1 MYMKQKKKSLFSLLL
16 ALIMVAGLMQGMTV
30 ETKAATNSVQAGP
43 FTLSRDSGAIVEGV
57 DYTYGQYKYGSRNSL
72 TILTDDITI
81 AMDENAEPTSDIIE
95 LGEFN
100 KPPFDSFSKV
110 TFSNLKLKSYSDNV
124 LSYVDNIHITL
135 VGSNELVSI
144 KEESR
149 TYGNFA
155 IFGYGSVS
163 IENSPNGSLYATGD
177 GLGWGALLSSSSY
190 GKSDACI
197 TVGDAMSMKS
207 STAMMADI
215 SELTDT
221 PKTWTNCIAVN
232 NNEDYRTRGFAKT
245 LLIGMWKHSH
255 TWSYAVDEG
264 KDGSR
269 ILAACSGLGDCDEK
283 DASLWLSLS
292 AESTDYDGTAKA
304 ANITTSE
311 DWKRLNLPVP
321 EIVYYLSGTDT
332 ETNSDNSGAEAVG
345 GAPKLP
351 GSYKAQITVGTDT
364 KATKEFTITC
374 KHGEWVETVSDSYL
388 KTAATCTAPA
398 VYYKSCKLCGAKG
411 TETFTSGNPLGHDFS
426 NNAEVCR
433 REGCNEKNPDY
444 KPATP
449 VIIEGAGGEWTKES
463 GATLRFR
470 SDAGISSFVR
480 VEVDGTVV
488 DAKNYTVTEG
498 STIVTFTAEYLESL
512 ATGKHTVAIV
522 SSISGEEKKA
532 TAEFT
537 IAKKADTTNGN
548 NNATADQT
556 TAQKTKALKT
566 GDESPVGYLL
576 ALLALCGA
584 AVVFT
589 GKKGYLK

>member
-1 MYMKQKKKSLFSLLL
+1 MKQKKKSLFSLLL

-100 KPPFDSFSKV
+100 KPPFDSFSEV

-155 IFGYGSVS
+155 IFGHGSVS
-163 IENSPNGSLYATGD
+163 IENSPNGSLYATAD
-177 GLGWGALLSSSSY
+177 GLGWGAISVSEGY

-221 PKTWTNCIAVN
+221 PKTWINCIAVN
-232 NNEDYRTRGFAKT
+232 NNEDYRERGFAKT

-264 KDGSR
+264 KDGSC

-292 AESTDYDGTAKA
+292 AENTDYDGTAKA

-321 EIVYYLSGTDT
+321 EIVYYLSGTGT
-332 ETNSDNSGAEAVG
+332 KTNSDNSGAEAVG

-351 GSYKAQITVGTDT
+351 GSYKAQVTVGTDT

-374 KHGEWVETVSDSYL
+374 KHGEWIETVSDSCL

-426 NNAEVCR
+426 NNAEACR
-433 REGCNEKNPDY
+433 REDCNEKNPDY

-537 IAKKADTTNGN
+537 VAKKADTTNGS

-556 TAQKTKALKT
+556 TAQKTKVLKT

>member
-16 ALIMVAGLMQGMTV
+16 ALMMVAGLMQGMTV
-30 ETKAATNSVQAGP
+30 ETKAATNSVQVGP
-43 FTLSRDSGAIVEGV
+43 FTLSRDSGTIVEGV
-57 DYTYGQYKYGSRNSL
+57 DYTYVKYGSGNRNSL

-100 KPPFDSFSKV
+100 NPPLDSFSKV
-110 TFSNLKLKSYSDNV
+110 TFSNLKMKSYYNNIYSNV
-124 LSYVDNIHITL
+124 DHIHITL

-144 KEESR
+144 KRDSE
-149 TYGNFA
+149 TYGSFA
-155 IFGYGSVS
+155 IFGHGSVS
-163 IENSPNGSLYATGD
+163 IENSPNGSLYATAD
-177 GLGWGALLSSSSY
+177 GLGWGAISVSEGY

-232 NNEDYRTRGFAKT
+232 NNEDYRERGFAKT

-269 ILAACSGLGDCDEK
+269 ILAVCSGLGDCDEK

-292 AESTDYDGTAKA
+292 AENTDYDGTAKA

-332 ETNSDNSGAEAVG
+332 KTNSDNSGAEAVG

-470 SDAGISSFVR
+470 SDAGISSFLR

-498 STIVTFTAEYLESL
+498 STIVAFTAEYLESL

-537 IAKKADTTNGN
+537 VAKKADTTNGS
-548 NNATADQT
+548 NNATAEQT
-556 TAQKTKALKT
+556 TAQKTKVLKT

>member
-1 MYMKQKKKSLFSLLL
+1 MYMKQKKKSLFSLFL
-16 ALIMVAGLMQGMTV
+16 ALMMMAGLMQGMTV

-110 TFSNLKLKSYSDNV
+110 TFSNLKLKSYYDNV

-149 TYGNFA
+149 TYGDFA

-255 TWSYAVDEG
+255 TWSYVVDEN

-269 ILAACSGLGDCDEK
+269 ILAACSGLEDCNEK

-292 AESTDYDGTAKA
+292 AENTDYDGTAKA
-304 ANITTSE
+304 ANIITSE

-332 ETNSDNSGAEAVG
+332 KTNSDNSGAEAVG

-374 KHGEWVETVSDSYL
+374 KHGEWMETVSDSYL

-398 VYYKSCKLCGAKG
+398 VYYKSCKVCGAKG

-444 KPATP
+444 KPAAP

-537 IAKKADTTNGN
+537 VAKKADTTSGN
-548 NNATADQT
+548 STPNTEQT

-576 ALLALCGA
+576 VLLALCGA
-584 AVVFT
+584 VVVFT

>member
-1 MYMKQKKKSLFSLLL
+1 MKQKKKSLFSLLL
-16 ALIMVAGLMQGMTV
+16 ALMMVAGLMQGMTV

-72 TILTDDITI
+72 TILTGDITI

-292 AESTDYDGTAKA
+292 AENTDYDGTAKA

-332 ETNSDNSGAEAVG
+332 KTNSDNSGAEAVG

-426 NNAEVCR
+426 NNAEACR

-470 SDAGISSFVR
+470 SDAGISSFLR

-537 IAKKADTTNGN
+537 VAKKADTTNGS

-556 TAQKTKALKT
+556 TAQKTKVLKT

>member
-1 MYMKQKKKSLFSLLL
+1 MYMKQKKKSLFSLFL
-16 ALIMVAGLMQGMTV
+16 ALMMMAGLMQGMTV

-110 TFSNLKLKSYSDNV
+110 TFSNLKLKSYYDNV

-149 TYGNFA
+149 TYGDFA

-255 TWSYAVDEG
+255 TWSYVVDEN

-269 ILAACSGLGDCDEK
+269 ILAVCSGLGDCDEK

-292 AESTDYDGTAKA
+292 AENADYDGTAKA

-332 ETNSDNSGAEAVG
+332 KTNSDNSGAEAVG

-444 KPATP
+444 KPAAP

-537 IAKKADTTNGN
+537 VAKKADTTSGN
-548 NNATADQT
+548 STPNTEQT

-576 ALLALCGA
+576 VLLALCGA
-584 AVVFT
+584 VVVFT

>member
-1 MYMKQKKKSLFSLLL
+1 MKRKKKSLFAILL
-16 ALIMVAGLMQGMTV
+16 ALVMMAGLMQGMTV

-255 TWSYAVDEG
+255 TWSYAVDEN

-269 ILAACSGLGDCDEK
+269 ILAACSGLGDCNEK

-292 AESTDYDGTAKA
+292 AENADYDGTAKA

-321 EIVYYLSGTDT
+321 EIEYYLSGTDT
-332 ETNSDNSGAEAVG
+332 KTNSDNSGAETVG

-388 KTAATCTAPA
+388 KAAATCTAPA

-411 TETFTSGNPLGHDFS
+411 TETFTSGKPLGHDFS
-426 NNAEVCR
+426 NNAEACR

-449 VIIEGAGGEWTKES
+449 VIIEGAGGEWTKDS

-480 VEVDGTVV
+480 VEVDGVVV

-522 SSISGEEKKA
+522 SSISREEKKA

-548 NNATADQT
+548 SNATADQT

-566 GDESPVGYLL
+566 GDESPIGYLL
-576 ALLALCGA
+576 ALLILCGA

>member
-1 MYMKQKKKSLFSLLL
+1 MQMKRKKKGLFAIAL
-16 ALIMVAGLMQGMTV
+16 ALVMVAGLMQGMTI
-30 ETKAATNSVQAGP
+30 ETKAAANLVQAGP
-43 FTLSRDSGAIVEGV
+43 FTLSRDSKAIVEGI
-57 DYTYGQYKYGSRNSL
+57 DYTYGINEYGDRNSL

-81 AMDENAEPTSDIIE
+81 AMDENAEPTSDVIE
-95 LGEFN
+95 LGIFT
-100 KPPFDSFSKV
+100 KPVVSASFSKV
-110 TFSNLKLKSYSDNV
+110 TLSNLKMKSYYTNV
-124 LSYVDNIHITL
+124 YSYVRNIHITL
-135 VGSNELVSI
+135 VGNNELISI
-144 KEESR
+144 KENAQTS
-149 TYGNFA
+149 GNYA
-155 IFGYGSVS
+155 IFGYGNVN
-163 IENSPNGSLYATGD
+163 IENSPNGSLYASGN
-177 GLGWGALLSSSSY
+177 GQGWGAISV
-190 GKSDACI
+190 SDAYMRSDTCI

-207 STAMMADI
+207 STSLMADI

-221 PKTWTNCIAVN
+221 PQIWRDYIGTGDSY
-232 NNEDYRTRGFAKT
+232 EDYKSAKT
-245 LLIGMWKHSH
+245 LLISMHSH
-255 TWSYAVDEG
+255 TWKYAVDETES

-269 ILAACSGLGDCDEK
+269 ILATCGGFGDCDEK

-292 AESTDYDGTAKA
+292 AENADYDGTAKA

-332 ETNSDNSGAEAVG
+332 KTNSDNSGAEAVG

-426 NNAEVCR
+426 NNAETCR

-449 VIIEGAGGEWTKES
+449 VIIEGAGGEWTRES

-470 SDAGISSFVR
+470 SDAGISSFLR
-480 VEVDGTVV
+480 VEVDGVVV

-548 NNATADQT
+548 NNANADQT

-576 ALLALCGA
+576 ALLALCGV

>member
-16 ALIMVAGLMQGMTV
+16 ALMMMAGLMQGMTV

-43 FTLSRDSGAIVEGV
+43 FTLSRDSGTLVEEV
-57 DYTYGQYKYGSRNSL
+57 DYTYVKYGSGNRNSL

-255 TWSYAVDEG
+255 TWSYAVDEN

-292 AESTDYDGTAKA
+292 AENTDYDGTAKA

-332 ETNSDNSGAEAVG
+332 KTNGDNSGAEAVG

-470 SDAGISSFVR
+470 SDAGISSFLR

-537 IAKKADTTNGN
+537 VAKKADTTNGS

-556 TAQKTKALKT
+556 TAQKTKVLKT

>member
-1 MYMKQKKKSLFSLLL
+1 MKQKKKSLFSLLL

-100 KPPFDSFSKV
+100 KPPFDSFSEV

-232 NNEDYRTRGFAKT
+232 NNEDYRERGFAKT

-269 ILAACSGLGDCDEK
+269 ILAACSGLEDCEEK

-292 AESTDYDGTAKA
+292 AENTDYDGTAKA

-332 ETNSDNSGAEAVG
+332 KTNSDNSGAEAVG

-351 GSYKAQITVGTDT
+351 GSYKAQVTVGTDT

-388 KTAATCTAPA
+388 KTAATCTAPT

-426 NNAEVCR
+426 NNAEACR

-470 SDAGISSFVR
+470 SDAGISSFLR

-488 DAKNYTVTEG
+488 DAKSYTVTEG

-537 IAKKADTTNGN
+537 VAKKADTTNGSD
-548 NNATADQT
+548 NATADQT
-556 TAQKTKALKT
+556 TAQKTKVLKT

>member
-16 ALIMVAGLMQGMTV
+16 ALMMVAGLMQGMTV

-100 KPPFDSFSKV
+100 KPPFDSFSEV

-255 TWSYAVDEG
+255 TWSYALDES

-269 ILAACSGLGDCDEK
+269 ILAACSGLGDCNEK

-292 AESTDYDGTAKA
+292 AENTDYDGTAKA
-304 ANITTSE
+304 ANITISE

-332 ETNSDNSGAEAVG
+332 KTNSDNSGAEAVG

-398 VYYKSCKLCGAKG
+398 VYYKSCKVCGAKG

-426 NNAEVCR
+426 NNAETCR

-444 KPATP
+444 KPAAP
-449 VIIEGAGGEWTKES
+449 VIIEGAGGEWTKDS
-463 GATLRFR
+463 GSTLRFR
-470 SDAGISSFVR
+470 SDAGISSFLR
-480 VEVDGTVV
+480 VEVDGVVV

-537 IAKKADTTNGN
+537 VAKKADTTSGN
-548 NNATADQT
+548 STPNTEQT
-556 TAQKTKALKT
+556 TAQKTKVLKT

>member
-16 ALIMVAGLMQGMTV
+16 ALMMVAGLMQGMTV

-72 TILTDDITI
+72 TILTGDITI

-255 TWSYAVDEG
+255 TWSYAVDEN

-292 AESTDYDGTAKA
+292 AENTDYDGTAKA

-332 ETNSDNSGAEAVG
+332 KTNGDNSGAEAVG

-470 SDAGISSFVR
+470 SDAGISSFLR

-532 TAEFT
+532 TVEFT
-537 IAKKADTTNGN
+537 VAKKADTTNGS

-556 TAQKTKALKT
+556 TAQKTKVLKT

-584 AVVFT
+584 AVVFA

>member
-16 ALIMVAGLMQGMTV
+16 ALMMMAGLMQGMTV

-95 LGEFN
+95 LGEFS
-100 KPPFDSFSKV
+100 KPPLDSFSKV
-110 TFSNLKLKSYSDNV
+110 TFSNLKLKSYYDNV

-135 VGSNELVSI
+135 VGSNELVSVK
-144 KEESR
+144 KEST

-155 IFGYGSVS
+155 IFGYGSVT

-177 GLGWGALLSSSSY
+177 GLGWGALYSSSSY
-190 GKSDACI
+190 GKNDARI

-207 STAMMADI
+207 SIAMMADI

-232 NNEDYRTRGFAKT
+232 NNEDYRERGFAKT

-269 ILAACSGLGDCDEK
+269 ILATCSGLGDCNEK

-292 AESTDYDGTAKA
+292 AENTDYDGTAKA

-311 DWKRLNLPVP
+311 DWKRLNLPVL

-332 ETNSDNSGAEAVG
+332 KTNSDNSGAEAVG

-351 GSYKAQITVGTDT
+351 GSYKAQVTVGTDT

-470 SDAGISSFVR
+470 SDAGISSFLR

-537 IAKKADTTNGN
+537 VAKKADTTSGN
-548 NNATADQT
+548 STPNTEQT

-576 ALLALCGA
+576 VLLALCGA

>member
-1 MYMKQKKKSLFSLLL
+1 MKQKKKSLFSLFL

-43 FTLSRDSGAIVEGV
+43 FTLSRDSGTLVEGV
-57 DYTYGQYKYGSRNSL
+57 DYTYVKYGSGNRNSL

-100 KPPFDSFSKV
+100 NPPLDSFSKV
-110 TFSNLKLKSYSDNV
+110 TFSNLKMKSYYNNIYSNV
-124 LSYVDNIHITL
+124 DHIHITL

-144 KEESR
+144 KRDSE
-149 TYGNFA
+149 TYGSFA
-155 IFGYGSVS
+155 IFGHGSVS
-163 IENSPNGSLYATGD
+163 IENSPNGSLYATAD
-177 GLGWGALLSSSSY
+177 GLGWGAISVSEGY

-232 NNEDYRTRGFAKT
+232 NNEDYRERGFAKT

-269 ILAACSGLGDCDEK
+269 ILAVCSGLGDCDEK

-292 AESTDYDGTAKA
+292 AENTDYDGTAKA

-332 ETNSDNSGAEAVG
+332 KTNSDNSGAEAVG

-470 SDAGISSFVR
+470 SDAGISSFLR

-498 STIVTFTAEYLESL
+498 STIVAFTAEYLESL

-537 IAKKADTTNGN
+537 VAKKADTTNGS
-548 NNATADQT
+548 NNATAEQT
-556 TAQKTKALKT
+556 TAQKTKVLKT

>member
-1 MYMKQKKKSLFSLLL
+1 M
-16 ALIMVAGLMQGMTV
+16 
-30 ETKAATNSVQAGP
+30 
-43 FTLSRDSGAIVEGV
+43 
-57 DYTYGQYKYGSRNSL
+57 
-72 TILTDDITI
+72 
-81 AMDENAEPTSDIIE
+81 
-95 LGEFN
+95 
-100 KPPFDSFSKV
+100 
-110 TFSNLKLKSYSDNV
+110 
-124 LSYVDNIHITL
+124 

-144 KEESR
+144 KRDSE
-149 TYGNFA
+149 TYGSFA
-155 IFGYGSVS
+155 IFGHGSVS
-163 IENSPNGSLYATGD
+163 IENSPNGSLYATAD
-177 GLGWGALLSSSSY
+177 GLGWGAISVSEGY

-232 NNEDYRTRGFAKT
+232 NNEDYRERGFAKT

-269 ILAACSGLGDCDEK
+269 ILAACSGLEDCNEK

-292 AESTDYDGTAKA
+292 AENADYDGTAKV

-332 ETNSDNSGAEAVG
+332 KTNSDNSGAEAVG

-351 GSYKAQITVGTDT
+351 GSYKAQVTVGTDT

-411 TETFTSGNPLGHDFS
+411 TETFTSGKPLGHDFS
-426 NNAEVCR
+426 NNAEACR

-470 SDAGISSFVR
+470 SDAGISSFLR

-537 IAKKADTTNGN
+537 VAKKADTTSGN
-548 NNATADQT
+548 STSNTEQTA
-556 TAQKTKALKT
+556 AQKTKALKT

-576 ALLALCGA
+576 VLLVLCGA

>member
-1 MYMKQKKKSLFSLLL
+1 MYMKQKKKSLFSLFL
-16 ALIMVAGLMQGMTV
+16 ALMMMAGLMQGMTV

-110 TFSNLKLKSYSDNV
+110 TFSNLKLKSYYDNV

-255 TWSYAVDEG
+255 TWSYVVDEN

-269 ILAACSGLGDCDEK
+269 ILAVCSGLGDCDEK

-292 AESTDYDGTAKA
+292 AENADYDGTAKA

-332 ETNSDNSGAEAVG
+332 KTNSDNSGAEAVG

-411 TETFTSGNPLGHDFS
+411 TETFTSGNSLGHDFS

-444 KPATP
+444 KPAAP

-480 VEVDGTVV
+480 VEVDGVVV

-537 IAKKADTTNGN
+537 IAKKADTTSGN
-548 NNATADQT
+548 STPNTEQT

-576 ALLALCGA
+576 VLLALCGA

>member
-16 ALIMVAGLMQGMTV
+16 ALMMMAGLMQGMTV

-43 FTLSRDSGAIVEGV
+43 FTLSRDSKAIVEGV
-57 DYTYGQYKYGSRNSL
+57 DYTYVKYGSGNRNSL

-100 KPPFDSFSKV
+100 NPPLDSFSKV
-110 TFSNLKLKSYSDNV
+110 TFSNLKMKSYYNNIYSNV
-124 LSYVDNIHITL
+124 DHIHITL

-144 KEESR
+144 KRDSE
-149 TYGNFA
+149 TYGSFA
-155 IFGYGSVS
+155 IFGHGSVS
-163 IENSPNGSLYATGD
+163 IENSPNGSLYATAD
-177 GLGWGALLSSSSY
+177 GLGWGAISVSEGY

-232 NNEDYRTRGFAKT
+232 NNEDYRERGFAKT

-269 ILAACSGLGDCDEK
+269 ILAVCSGLGDCDEK
-283 DASLWLSLS
+283 DTSLWLSLS
-292 AESTDYDGTAKA
+292 AENTDYDGTAKA

-332 ETNSDNSGAEAVG
+332 KTNSDNSGAEAVG

-470 SDAGISSFVR
+470 SDAGISSFLR

-498 STIVTFTAEYLESL
+498 STIVAFTAEYLESL

-537 IAKKADTTNGN
+537 VAKKADTTNGS
-548 NNATADQT
+548 NNATAEQT
-556 TAQKTKALKT
+556 TAQKTKVLKT

>member
-1 MYMKQKKKSLFSLLL
+1 MYMKQKKSLFSLLL
-16 ALIMVAGLMQGMTV
+16 ALMMMAGLMQGMTV

-43 FTLSRDSGAIVEGV
+43 FTLSRDSKAIVEGV
-57 DYTYGQYKYGSRNSL
+57 DYTYGKYGFGNRNSL
-72 TILTDDITI
+72 IILTDDITI

-95 LGEFN
+95 LGEYN
-100 KPPFDSFSKV
+100 EPPLDSFSKV
-110 TFSNLKLKSYSDNV
+110 TFSNLKLKSYSYNV

-135 VGSNELVSI
+135 VGNNELVSI

-149 TYGNFA
+149 TYGDFA
-155 IFGYGSVS
+155 IFGCGSVS
-163 IENSPNGSLYATGD
+163 IENSPNGSLYATAD
-177 GLGWGALLSSSSY
+177 GLGWGAIFTSDGY

-197 TVGDAMSMKS
+197 TVGDAMSMKG

-232 NNEDYRTRGFAKT
+232 NNEDYRERGFAKT

-269 ILAACSGLGDCDEK
+269 ILAACSGLEDCEEK

-292 AESTDYDGTAKA
+292 AENTDYDGTAKA

-332 ETNSDNSGAEAVG
+332 KTNSDNSGAEAVG

-351 GSYKAQITVGTDT
+351 GSYKAQVTVGTDT

-388 KTAATCTAPA
+388 KTAATCTAPT

-426 NNAEVCR
+426 NNAEACR

-470 SDAGISSFVR
+470 SDAGISSFLR

-488 DAKNYTVTEG
+488 DAKSYTVTEG

-537 IAKKADTTNGN
+537 VAKKADTTSGN
-548 NNATADQT
+548 STPNTEQT

>member
-1 MYMKQKKKSLFSLLL
+1 MKQKKKSLFSLLL

-100 KPPFDSFSKV
+100 KPPFDSFSEV

-255 TWSYAVDEG
+255 TWSYALDES

-269 ILAACSGLGDCDEK
+269 ILAACSGLGDCNEK

-292 AESTDYDGTAKA
+292 AENTDYDGTAKA
-304 ANITTSE
+304 ANITISE

-332 ETNSDNSGAEAVG
+332 KTNSDNSGAEAVG

-398 VYYKSCKLCGAKG
+398 VYYKSCKICGAKG

-426 NNAEVCR
+426 NNAETCR

-444 KPATP
+444 KPAAP
-449 VIIEGAGGEWTKES
+449 VIIEGAGGEWTKDS
-463 GATLRFR
+463 GSTLRFR
-470 SDAGISSFVR
+470 SDAGISSFLR
-480 VEVDGTVV
+480 VEVDGVVV

-537 IAKKADTTNGN
+537 VAKKADTTSGN
-548 NNATADQT
+548 STPNTEQT
-556 TAQKTKALKT
+556 TAQKTKVLKT

>member
-1 MYMKQKKKSLFSLLL
+1 M
-16 ALIMVAGLMQGMTV
+16 
-30 ETKAATNSVQAGP
+30 
-43 FTLSRDSGAIVEGV
+43 
-57 DYTYGQYKYGSRNSL
+57 
-72 TILTDDITI
+72 
-81 AMDENAEPTSDIIE
+81 
-95 LGEFN
+95 
-100 KPPFDSFSKV
+100 
-110 TFSNLKLKSYSDNV
+110 KSYYNNIYSNV
-124 LSYVDNIHITL
+124 DHIHITL

-144 KEESR
+144 KEKSE
-149 TYGNFA
+149 TYGGYA
-155 IFGYGSVS
+155 IFGHGSVT
-163 IENSPNGSLYATGD
+163 IENSPYGSLYATGD
-177 GLGWGALLSSSSY
+177 GLGWGAISVSEGY

-221 PKTWTNCIAVN
+221 PQVWR
-232 NNEDYRTRGFAKT
+232 DYIGAGKNYMDIKSAKT

-255 TWSYAVDEG
+255 TWSYALDES

-269 ILAACSGLGDCDEK
+269 ILAACSGLGDCNEK

-292 AESTDYDGTAKA
+292 AENTDYDGTAKA
-304 ANITTSE
+304 ANITISE

-332 ETNSDNSGAEAVG
+332 KTNSDNSGAEAVG
-345 GAPKLP
+345 GTPKLP
-351 GSYKAQITVGTDT
+351 GSYKAQVTVGTDT

-426 NNAEVCR
+426 NNAETCR

-463 GATLRFR
+463 GSTLRFR

-537 IAKKADTTNGN
+537 IAKKADTTSGN
-548 NNATADQT
+548 STPNTEQT

-576 ALLALCGA
+576 VLLALCGA

>member
-16 ALIMVAGLMQGMTV
+16 ALMMMAGLMQGMTV

-43 FTLSRDSGAIVEGV
+43 FTLSRDSGTIVEGV
-57 DYTYGQYKYGSRNSL
+57 DYTYGKYGSGNRNSL

-95 LGEFN
+95 LGEYN
-100 KPPFDSFSKV
+100 EPPLDSFSKV
-110 TFSNLKLKSYSDNV
+110 TFSNLKLKSYSYNV

-135 VGSNELVSI
+135 VGNNELVSI

-149 TYGNFA
+149 TYGDFA
-155 IFGYGSVS
+155 IFGCGSVS
-163 IENSPNGSLYATGD
+163 IENSPNGSLYATAD
-177 GLGWGALLSSSSY
+177 GLDWGAIFTSDGY

-197 TVGDAMSMKS
+197 TVGDAMSMKG

-221 PKTWTNCIAVN
+221 PQVW
-232 NNEDYRTRGFAKT
+232 RGHIEVGQKSAKT
-245 LLIGMWKHSH
+245 LLIGEWEHSH
-255 TWSYAVDEG
+255 TWSYAVDEN

-292 AESTDYDGTAKA
+292 AENTDYDGTAKA
-304 ANITTSE
+304 VNITTSE

-332 ETNSDNSGAEAVG
+332 KTNSDNSGAEAVG

-351 GSYKAQITVGTDT
+351 GSYKAQVTVGTDT

-426 NNAEVCR
+426 NNAEACR

-444 KPATP
+444 KPAAP

-470 SDAGISSFVR
+470 SDAGISSFLR

-522 SSISGEEKKA
+522 SSISGEE
-532 TAEFT
+532 
-537 IAKKADTTNGN
+537 
-548 NNATADQT
+548 
-556 TAQKTKALKT
+556 
-566 GDESPVGYLL
+566 
-576 ALLALCGA
+576 
-584 AVVFT
+584 
-589 GKKGYLK
+589 

>member
-1 MYMKQKKKSLFSLLL
+1 M
-16 ALIMVAGLMQGMTV
+16 
-30 ETKAATNSVQAGP
+30 
-43 FTLSRDSGAIVEGV
+43 
-57 DYTYGQYKYGSRNSL
+57 
-72 TILTDDITI
+72 
-81 AMDENAEPTSDIIE
+81 
-95 LGEFN
+95 
-100 KPPFDSFSKV
+100 
-110 TFSNLKLKSYSDNV
+110 
-124 LSYVDNIHITL
+124 
-135 VGSNELVSI
+135 
-144 KEESR
+144 
-149 TYGNFA
+149 
-155 IFGYGSVS
+155 
-163 IENSPNGSLYATGD
+163 
-177 GLGWGALLSSSSY
+177 
-190 GKSDACI
+190 
-197 TVGDAMSMKS
+197 
-207 STAMMADI
+207 
-215 SELTDT
+215 
-221 PKTWTNCIAVN
+221 
-232 NNEDYRTRGFAKT
+232 
-245 LLIGMWKHSH
+245 
-255 TWSYAVDEG
+255 
-264 KDGSR
+264 
-269 ILAACSGLGDCDEK
+269 GDCDEK

-292 AESTDYDGTAKA
+292 AENTDYDGTAKA

-311 DWKRLNLPVP
+311 DWKRLNIPVP

-332 ETNSDNSGAEAVG
+332 KTNSDNSGAETVG

-351 GSYKAQITVGTDT
+351 GSYKAQVTVGTDT

-374 KHGEWVETVSDSYL
+374 KHGEWIETVSDSCL

-444 KPATP
+444 KPAAP

-480 VEVDGTVV
+480 VEVDGVVV

-537 IAKKADTTNGN
+537 VAKKADTTSGN
-548 NNATADQT
+548 STPNTEQT
-556 TAQKTKALKT
+556 TAQKAKALKT

-576 ALLALCGA
+576 VLLALCGA

>member
-1 MYMKQKKKSLFSLLL
+1 MYMKQKKSLFSLLL
-16 ALIMVAGLMQGMTV
+16 ALMMMAGLMQGMTV

-43 FTLSRDSGAIVEGV
+43 FTLSRDSKAIVEGV
-57 DYTYGQYKYGSRNSL
+57 DYTYGKYESGNRNSL

-100 KPPFDSFSKV
+100 TPPLDSFSKV
-110 TFSNLKLKSYSDNV
+110 TFSNLKMKSYYNNIYSNV
-124 LSYVDNIHITL
+124 DHIHITL

-144 KEESR
+144 KRDSE
-149 TYGNFA
+149 TYGSFA
-155 IFGYGSVS
+155 IFGHGSVS
-163 IENSPNGSLYATGD
+163 IENSPNGSLYATAD
-177 GLGWGALLSSSSY
+177 GLGWGAISVSEGY

-232 NNEDYRTRGFAKT
+232 NNEDYRERGFAKT

-292 AESTDYDGTAKA
+292 AENTDYDGTAKA

-332 ETNSDNSGAEAVG
+332 KTNSDNSGAEAVG

-470 SDAGISSFVR
+470 SDAGISFV
-480 VEVDGTVV
+480 
-488 DAKNYTVTEG
+488 
-498 STIVTFTAEYLESL
+498 
-512 ATGKHTVAIV
+512 
-522 SSISGEEKKA
+522 
-532 TAEFT
+532 
-537 IAKKADTTNGN
+537 
-548 NNATADQT
+548 
-556 TAQKTKALKT
+556 
-566 GDESPVGYLL
+566 
-576 ALLALCGA
+576 
-584 AVVFT
+584 
-589 GKKGYLK
+589 

>member
-16 ALIMVAGLMQGMTV
+16 ALMMVAGLMQGMTV
-30 ETKAATNSVQAGP
+30 ETKAATNSVQVGP
-43 FTLSRDSGAIVEGV
+43 FTLSRDSGTIVEGV
-57 DYTYGQYKYGSRNSL
+57 DYTYVKYGSGNRNSL

-100 KPPFDSFSKV
+100 NPPLDSFSKV
-110 TFSNLKLKSYSDNV
+110 TFSNLKMKSYYNNIYSNV
-124 LSYVDNIHITL
+124 DHIHITL

-144 KEESR
+144 KRDSE
-149 TYGNFA
+149 TYGSFA
-155 IFGYGSVS
+155 IFGHGSVS
-163 IENSPNGSLYATGD
+163 IENSPNGSLYATAD
-177 GLGWGALLSSSSY
+177 GLGWGAISVSEGY

-232 NNEDYRTRGFAKT
+232 NNEDYRERGFAKT

-269 ILAACSGLGDCDEK
+269 ILAVCSGLGDCDEK

-292 AESTDYDGTAKA
+292 AENTDYDGTAKD

-332 ETNSDNSGAEAVG
+332 KTNSDNSGAEAVG

-470 SDAGISSFVR
+470 SDAGISSFLR

-498 STIVTFTAEYLESL
+498 STIVAFTAEYLESL

-537 IAKKADTTNGN
+537 VAKKADTTNGS
-548 NNATADQT
+548 NNATAEQT
-556 TAQKTKALKT
+556 TAQKTKVLKT

>member
-1 MYMKQKKKSLFSLLL
+1 M
-16 ALIMVAGLMQGMTV
+16 
-30 ETKAATNSVQAGP
+30 
-43 FTLSRDSGAIVEGV
+43 
-57 DYTYGQYKYGSRNSL
+57 
-72 TILTDDITI
+72 TDDITI

-100 KPPFDSFSKV
+100 NPPLDSFSKV
-110 TFSNLKLKSYSDNV
+110 TFSNLKMKSYYNNIYSNV
-124 LSYVDNIHITL
+124 DHIHITL

-144 KEESR
+144 KRDSE
-149 TYGNFA
+149 TYGSFA
-155 IFGYGSVS
+155 IFGHGSVS
-163 IENSPNGSLYATGD
+163 IENSPNGSLYATAD
-177 GLGWGALLSSSSY
+177 GLGWGAISVSEGY

-221 PKTWTNCIAVN
+221 PQVWR
-232 NNEDYRTRGFAKT
+232 DYIGVGQNYMDIKSAKT

-255 TWSYAVDEG
+255 TWSYAVDEN

-269 ILAACSGLGDCDEK
+269 ILATCSGLGDCNEK

-292 AESTDYDGTAKA
+292 AENTDYDGTAKA

-332 ETNSDNSGAEAVG
+332 KTNSDNSGAEAVG

-426 NNAEVCR
+426 NNAEACR

-449 VIIEGAGGEWTKES
+449 VIIEGAGGEWTKKS

-470 SDAGISSFVR
+470 SDAGISSFLR

-537 IAKKADTTNGN
+537 VAKKADTTSGN
-548 NNATADQT
+548 STPNTEQT

-576 ALLALCGA
+576 VLLALCGA
-584 AVVFT
+584 VVVFT

>member
-16 ALIMVAGLMQGMTV
+16 ALMMVAGLMQGMTV

-110 TFSNLKLKSYSDNV
+110 TFSNLKLKSYYDNV

-255 TWSYAVDEG
+255 TWSYAVDEN

-292 AESTDYDGTAKA
+292 AENADYDGTAKA

-332 ETNSDNSGAEAVG
+332 KTNSDNSGAEAVG

-411 TETFTSGNPLGHDFS
+411 TKTFTSGNPLGHDFS
-426 NNAEVCR
+426 NNAEACR

-470 SDAGISSFVR
+470 SDASISSFLR

-537 IAKKADTTNGN
+537 VAKKADATSGN
-548 NNATADQT
+548 STPNTEQT

-589 GKKGYLK
+589 GKKGYMK

>member
-16 ALIMVAGLMQGMTV
+16 ALMMVAGLMQGMTV
-30 ETKAATNSVQAGP
+30 ETKAATNSVQVGP
-43 FTLSRDSGAIVEGV
+43 FTLSRDSGTIVEGV
-57 DYTYGQYKYGSRNSL
+57 DYTYVKYGSGNRNSL

-100 KPPFDSFSKV
+100 NPPLDSFSKV
-110 TFSNLKLKSYSDNV
+110 TFSNLKMKSYYNNIYSNV
-124 LSYVDNIHITL
+124 DHIHITL

-144 KEESR
+144 KRDSE
-149 TYGNFA
+149 TYGSFA
-155 IFGYGSVS
+155 IFGHGSVS
-163 IENSPNGSLYATGD
+163 IENSPNGSLYATAD
-177 GLGWGALLSSSSY
+177 GLGWGAISVSEGY

-232 NNEDYRTRGFAKT
+232 NNEDYRERGFAKT

-292 AESTDYDGTAKA
+292 AENTDYDGTAKA

-332 ETNSDNSGAEAVG
+332 KTNSDNSGAEAVG

-374 KHGEWVETVSDSYL
+374 KHGGWVETVSDSYL

-470 SDAGISSFVR
+470 SDAGISSFLR

-498 STIVTFTAEYLESL
+498 STIVAFTAEYLESL

-537 IAKKADTTNGN
+537 VAKKADTTNGS

-556 TAQKTKALKT
+556 TAQKTKVLKT

>member
-16 ALIMVAGLMQGMTV
+16 ALMMMAGLMQGMTV

-72 TILTDDITI
+72 TILTGDITI

-292 AESTDYDGTAKA
+292 AENTDYDGTAKA

-332 ETNSDNSGAEAVG
+332 KTNSDKSGAEAVG

-426 NNAEVCR
+426 NNAEACR

-470 SDAGISSFVR
+470 SDAGISSFLR

-537 IAKKADTTNGN
+537 VAKKADTTNGS

-556 TAQKTKALKT
+556 TAQKTKVLKT

>member
-1 MYMKQKKKSLFSLLL
+1 MKRKKKSLFAILL
-16 ALIMVAGLMQGMTV
+16 ALVMMAGLMQGMTV

-57 DYTYGQYKYGSRNSL
+57 DYTYGQYNYGSRNSL

-163 IENSPNGSLYATGD
+163 IENSPNGSLYATAD

-255 TWSYAVDEG
+255 TWSYALDEG

-292 AESTDYDGTAKA
+292 AENADYDGTAKA

-321 EIVYYLSGTDT
+321 EIEYYLSGTDT
-332 ETNSDNSGAEAVG
+332 KTNSDNSGAEAVG

-411 TETFTSGNPLGHDFS
+411 TETFTSGKPLGHDFS
-426 NNAEVCR
+426 NNAEACR

-444 KPATP
+444 KPTTP

-463 GATLRFR
+463 GSTLRFR

>member
-16 ALIMVAGLMQGMTV
+16 ALMMVAGLMQGMTV
-30 ETKAATNSVQAGP
+30 ETKAATNSVQVGP
-43 FTLSRDSGAIVEGV
+43 FTLSRDSGTIVEGV
-57 DYTYGQYKYGSRNSL
+57 DYTYVKYGSGNRNSL

-100 KPPFDSFSKV
+100 KPPFDSFSEV

-255 TWSYAVDEG
+255 TWSYALDES

-269 ILAACSGLGDCDEK
+269 ILAACSGLGDCNEK

-292 AESTDYDGTAKA
+292 AENTDYDGTAKA
-304 ANITTSE
+304 ANITISE

-332 ETNSDNSGAEAVG
+332 KTNSDNSGAEAVG

-351 GSYKAQITVGTDT
+351 GSYKAQVTVGTDT

-537 IAKKADTTNGN
+537 VAKKADTTNGS

-566 GDESPVGYLL
+566 GDELPIGYLL

>member
-1 MYMKQKKKSLFSLLL
+1 MKQKKKSLFSLLL

-100 KPPFDSFSKV
+100 KPPFDSFSEV

-255 TWSYAVDEG
+255 TWSYALDES

-269 ILAACSGLGDCDEK
+269 ILAACSGLGDCNEK

-292 AESTDYDGTAKA
+292 AENTDYDGTAKA
-304 ANITTSE
+304 ANITISE

-332 ETNSDNSGAEAVG
+332 KTNSDNSGAEAVG

-388 KTAATCTAPA
+388 KTAATGTAPA
-398 VYYKSCKLCGAKG
+398 VYYKSCKVCGAKG

-426 NNAEVCR
+426 NNAETCR

-444 KPATP
+444 KPAAP
-449 VIIEGAGGEWTKES
+449 VIIEGAGGEWTKDS
-463 GATLRFR
+463 GSTLRFR
-470 SDAGISSFVR
+470 SDAGISSFLR
-480 VEVDGTVV
+480 VEVDGVVV

-537 IAKKADTTNGN
+537 VAKKADTTSGN
-548 NNATADQT
+548 STPNTEQT
-556 TAQKTKALKT
+556 TAQKTKVLKT

>member
-1 MYMKQKKKSLFSLLL
+1 
-16 ALIMVAGLMQGMTV
+16 
-30 ETKAATNSVQAGP
+30 
-43 FTLSRDSGAIVEGV
+43 
-57 DYTYGQYKYGSRNSL
+57 
-72 TILTDDITI
+72 
-81 AMDENAEPTSDIIE
+81 
-95 LGEFN
+95 
-100 KPPFDSFSKV
+100 
-110 TFSNLKLKSYSDNV
+110 
-124 LSYVDNIHITL
+124 
-135 VGSNELVSI
+135 
-144 KEESR
+144 
-149 TYGNFA
+149 
-155 IFGYGSVS
+155 
-163 IENSPNGSLYATGD
+163 
-177 GLGWGALLSSSSY
+177 
-190 GKSDACI
+190 
-197 TVGDAMSMKS
+197 MSMKG

-221 PKTWTNCIAVN
+221 PQVW
-232 NNEDYRTRGFAKT
+232 RGHIGVGQKSAKT
-245 LLIGMWKHSH
+245 LLIGEWKHSH

-269 ILAACSGLGDCDEK
+269 ILAACSGLEDCNEK

-292 AESTDYDGTAKA
+292 AENTDYDGTAKA

-332 ETNSDNSGAEAVG
+332 KTNSDNSGAEAVG

-351 GSYKAQITVGTDT
+351 GSYKAQVTVGTDT

-444 KPATP
+444 KPAAP

-470 SDAGISSFVR
+470 SDAGISSFLR

-537 IAKKADTTNGN
+537 VAKKADTTNGS

-556 TAQKTKALKT
+556 TAQKTKVLKT

>member
-100 KPPFDSFSKV
+100 KPPFDSFSEV

-255 TWSYAVDEG
+255 TWSYALDES

-269 ILAACSGLGDCDEK
+269 ILAACSGLGDCNEK

-292 AESTDYDGTAKA
+292 AENTDYDGTAKA
-304 ANITTSE
+304 ANITISE

-332 ETNSDNSGAEAVG
+332 KTNSDNSGAEAVG

-398 VYYKSCKLCGAKG
+398 VYYKSCKVCGAKG

-426 NNAEVCR
+426 NNAETCR

-444 KPATP
+444 KPAAP
-449 VIIEGAGGEWTKES
+449 VIIEGAGGEWTKDS
-463 GATLRFR
+463 GSTLRFR
-470 SDAGISSFVR
+470 SDAGISSFLR
-480 VEVDGTVV
+480 VEVDGVVV

-537 IAKKADTTNGN
+537 VAKKADTTSGN
-548 NNATADQT
+548 STPNTEQT
-556 TAQKTKALKT
+556 TAQKTKVLKT

>member
-1 MYMKQKKKSLFSLLL
+1 MKQKKKSLFSLLL

-100 KPPFDSFSKV
+100 KPPFDSFSEV

-255 TWSYAVDEG
+255 TWSYALDES

-269 ILAACSGLGDCDEK
+269 ILAACSGLGDCNEK

-292 AESTDYDGTAKA
+292 AENTDYDGTAKA
-304 ANITTSE
+304 ANITISE

-332 ETNSDNSGAEAVG
+332 KTNSDNSGAEAVG

-449 VIIEGAGGEWTKES
+449 VIIEGAGGEWTKDS
-463 GATLRFR
+463 GSTLRFR
-470 SDAGISSFVR
+470 SDAGISSFLR
-480 VEVDGTVV
+480 VEVDGVVV

-537 IAKKADTTNGN
+537 VAKKADTTSGN
-548 NNATADQT
+548 STPNTEQT
-556 TAQKTKALKT
+556 TAQKTKVLKT

>member
-16 ALIMVAGLMQGMTV
+16 ALMMMAGLMQGMTV

-43 FTLSRDSGAIVEGV
+43 FTLSRDSGTLVEGV
-57 DYTYGQYKYGSRNSL
+57 DYTYVKYGSGNRNSL

-100 KPPFDSFSKV
+100 NPPLDSFSKV
-110 TFSNLKLKSYSDNV
+110 TFSNLKLKSYYDNV

-144 KEESR
+144 KKESD
-149 TYGNFA
+149 TYGGFA
-155 IFGYGSVS
+155 IFGYGSVT
-163 IENSPNGSLYATGD
+163 IENSPNGSLYATAD
-177 GLGWGALLSSSSY
+177 GLGWGTISVSEEY

-221 PKTWTNCIAVN
+221 PQVWR
-232 NNEDYRTRGFAKT
+232 DYIGVGQNYMDVKSAKT

-269 ILAACSGLGDCDEK
+269 ILATCSGLGDCNEK

-292 AESTDYDGTAKA
+292 AENTDYDGTAKA

-332 ETNSDNSGAEAVG
+332 KTNSDNSGAEAVG

-388 KTAATCTAPA
+388 KTAATCTTPA

-444 KPATP
+444 KPVTP
-449 VIIEGAGGEWTKES
+449 VIIEGAGGEWTKGS

-470 SDAGISSFVR
+470 SDAGISSFLR

-488 DAKNYTVTEG
+488 DAK
-498 STIVTFTAEYLESL
+498 TIR
-512 ATGKHTVAIV
+512 
-522 SSISGEEKKA
+522 
-532 TAEFT
+532 
-537 IAKKADTTNGN
+537 
-548 NNATADQT
+548 
-556 TAQKTKALKT
+556 
-566 GDESPVGYLL
+566 
-576 ALLALCGA
+576 
-584 AVVFT
+584 
-589 GKKGYLK
+589 

>member
-1 MYMKQKKKSLFSLLL
+1 MYMKQKKSLFSLLL

-43 FTLSRDSGAIVEGV
+43 FTLSRDSKAIVEGV
-57 DYTYGQYKYGSRNSL
+57 DYTYGKYGFGNRNSL
-72 TILTDDITI
+72 IILTDDITI

-95 LGEFN
+95 LGEYN
-100 KPPFDSFSKV
+100 EPPLDSFSKV
-110 TFSNLKLKSYSDNV
+110 TFSNLKLKSYSYNV

-135 VGSNELVSI
+135 VGNNELVSI

-149 TYGNFA
+149 TYGDFA
-155 IFGYGSVS
+155 IFGCGSVS
-163 IENSPNGSLYATGD
+163 IENSPNGSLYATAD
-177 GLGWGALLSSSSY
+177 GLGWGAIFTSDGY

-232 NNEDYRTRGFAKT
+232 NNEDYRERGFAKT

-269 ILAACSGLGDCDEK
+269 ILAACSGLGDCEEK

-292 AESTDYDGTAKA
+292 AENTDYDGTAKA

-332 ETNSDNSGAEAVG
+332 KTNSDNSGAEAVG

-351 GSYKAQITVGTDT
+351 GSYKAQVTVGTDT

-426 NNAEVCR
+426 NNAETCR

-463 GATLRFR
+463 GSTLRFR

-537 IAKKADTTNGN
+537 IAKKADTTSGN
-548 NNATADQT
+548 STPNTEQT

-576 ALLALCGA
+576 VLLALCGA
-584 AVVFT
+584 VVVFT

>member
-1 MYMKQKKKSLFSLLL
+1 MYMKQKKKSLFSLFL
-16 ALIMVAGLMQGMTV
+16 ALMMVAGLMQGMTV
-30 ETKAATNSVQAGP
+30 ETNAATNSVQAGP
-43 FTLSRDSGAIVEGV
+43 FTLSRDSGTIVEGV
-57 DYTYGQYKYGSRNSL
+57 DYTYGKYGSGNRNSL

-95 LGEFN
+95 LGEYN
-100 KPPFDSFSKV
+100 EPPLDSFSKV
-110 TFSNLKLKSYSDNV
+110 TFSNLKLKSYSYNV

-135 VGSNELVSI
+135 VGNNELVSI

-149 TYGNFA
+149 TYGDFA
-155 IFGYGSVS
+155 IFGHGSVS
-163 IENSPNGSLYATGD
+163 IENSPNGSLYATAD
-177 GLGWGALLSSSSY
+177 GLGWGAISVSEGY

-232 NNEDYRTRGFAKT
+232 NNEDYRERGFAKT

-255 TWSYAVDEG
+255 TWSCAVDEG

-269 ILAACSGLGDCDEK
+269 ILATCSGLGDCNEK

-292 AESTDYDGTAKA
+292 AENTDYDGTAKA

-332 ETNSDNSGAEAVG
+332 KTNSDNSGAEAVG

-351 GSYKAQITVGTDT
+351 GSYKAQVTVGTDT

-388 KTAATCTAPA
+388 KTVATCTAPA

-426 NNAEVCR
+426 NNAEACR

-537 IAKKADTTNGN
+537 VAKKADTTSGN
-548 NNATADQT
+548 STSNTEQTA
-556 TAQKTKALKT
+556 AQKTKALKT

-576 ALLALCGA
+576 VLLALCGA

>member
-16 ALIMVAGLMQGMTV
+16 ALMMMAGLMQGMTV

-43 FTLSRDSGAIVEGV
+43 FTLSRDSGTLVEGV
-57 DYTYGQYKYGSRNSL
+57 DYTYVKYGSGNRNSL

-100 KPPFDSFSKV
+100 NPPLDSFSKV
-110 TFSNLKLKSYSDNV
+110 TFSNLKMKSYYNNIYSNV
-124 LSYVDNIHITL
+124 DHIHITL

-144 KEESR
+144 KRDSE
-149 TYGNFA
+149 TYGSFA
-155 IFGYGSVS
+155 IFGHGSVS
-163 IENSPNGSLYATGD
+163 IENSPNGSLYATAD
-177 GLGWGALLSSSSY
+177 GLGWGAISVSEGY

-232 NNEDYRTRGFAKT
+232 NNEDYRERGFAKT

-269 ILAACSGLGDCDEK
+269 ILAVCSGLGDCDEK

-292 AESTDYDGTAKA
+292 AENTDYDGTAKA

-332 ETNSDNSGAEAVG
+332 KTNSDNSGAEAVG

-470 SDAGISSFVR
+470 SDAGISSFLR

-498 STIVTFTAEYLESL
+498 STIVAFTAEYLESL

-522 SSISGEEKKA
+522 SSISGEE
-532 TAEFT
+532 
-537 IAKKADTTNGN
+537 
-548 NNATADQT
+548 
-556 TAQKTKALKT
+556 
-566 GDESPVGYLL
+566 S
-576 ALLALCGA
+576 
-584 AVVFT
+584 
-589 GKKGYLK
+589 